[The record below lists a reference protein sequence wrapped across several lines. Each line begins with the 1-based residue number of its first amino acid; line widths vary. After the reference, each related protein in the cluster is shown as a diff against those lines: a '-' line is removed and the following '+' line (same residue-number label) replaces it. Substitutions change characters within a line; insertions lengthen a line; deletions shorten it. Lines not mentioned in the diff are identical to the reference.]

1 MSAPPFVWIQCAV
14 LFGTKHSA
22 YRREPMK
29 IGGISGQEE
38 PADTV
43 LVGTTAA
50 VRGMCNPDWVASRKI
65 VQIDLATNRLL

>member
-1 MSAPPFVWIQCAV
+1 
-14 LFGTKHSA
+14 
-22 YRREPMK
+22 MK

-65 VQIDLATNRLL
+65 VQINLATNRLI